1 MPANNGHCGVPQC
14 NSYRKDGISMFHLPK
29 DVRESPILLK
39 KWSGTLR
46 MGKQFPKQFFICELH
61 FHKHQVLRRN
71 KGNAKSRPVLVKGAF
86 PSQNL
91 PKSVVKTNQ
100 IRSRRILS
108 RALSIARSRKC
119 EEHDH
124 GEGNVGEEMNR
135 IDNED
140 EDAENIGGTD
150 DICSRFCNK
159 GIQVNLNPTIVSS
172 LCDTDKKLKT
182 FTGLDGLSTLDALVN
197 ASFKLRKEETPYMS
211 MRDRIILTMS
221 KLKNNSTFAYL
232 AVLFQISEKTA
243 KLYFVDTIKHLAK
256 IVGPLIYWPTREQNA
271 KRMPKCFEY
280 FQNVRTIL
288 DCTEM
293 KTVTFRCLKCRTGV
307 YSQYKGAATLKVLIG
322 ISPSGAINFLSKVA
336 SGRSSD
342 KAIFNRSDLL
352 SKLEPGDAVMVD
364 KGFMI
369 GDELNKAGIEMIR
382 PKFHFEPFS
391 GEDVRRNTRIAA
403 ARVHVE
409 RRFARLKMFKIL
421 SDKIHSSVI
430 PYIDDIMI
438 VLCGLSNYG
447 TPILDD
453 SKF

>member
-1 MPANNGHCGVPQC
+1 
-14 NSYRKDGISMFHLPK
+14 MFHLPK
-29 DVRESPILLK
+29 DVRESAILLK
-39 KWSGTLR
+39 KWSSTLR

-71 KGNAKSRPVLVKGAF
+71 KGDAKSLPVLVKGAF

-100 IRSRRILS
+100 IRSRRLLS
-108 RALSIARSRKC
+108 RALSIARSRKS

-124 GEGNVGEEMNR
+124 GEGNVGEETNR

-140 EDAENIGGTD
+140 EDAENVGGTE
-150 DICSRFCNK
+150 DICRGFCNK
-159 GIQVNLNPTIVSS
+159 GIQVNLNPTTVSS
-172 LCDTDKKLKT
+172 LC
-182 FTGLDGLSTLDALVN
+182 
-197 ASFKLRKEETPYMS
+197 
-211 MRDRIILTMS
+211 
-221 KLKNNSTFAYL
+221 
-232 AVLFQISEKTA
+232 EKTA

-322 ISPSGAINFLSKVA
+322 ISPSRAINFLSKVA

-342 KAIFNRSDLL
+342 KAIINRSDLL
-352 SKLEPGDAVMVD
+352 SKLEPGDALRVD

-369 GDELNKAGIEMIR
+369 GDELNKAGIEIIR

-409 RRFARLKMFKIL
+409 NKFARLKMFKIL
-421 SDKIHSSVI
+421 SDKTHSFVI

-438 VLCGLSNYG
+438 VLCSL
-447 TPILDD
+447 
-453 SKF
+453 